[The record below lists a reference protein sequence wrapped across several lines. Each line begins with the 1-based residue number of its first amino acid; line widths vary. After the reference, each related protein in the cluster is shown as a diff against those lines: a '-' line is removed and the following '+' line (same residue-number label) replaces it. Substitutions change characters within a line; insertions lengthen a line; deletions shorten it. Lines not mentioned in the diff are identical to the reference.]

1 MWKGSL
7 IADIG
12 LPSHLTIQKE
22 FLLSKFMGSE
32 ADAIEHANNT
42 DYGLSATV
50 WTEDIEKGKRVA
62 KRLGEI

>member
-1 MWKGSL
+1 MVEIMWKGSL

-32 ADAIEHANNT
+32 ADAIEYTINSIYPNFIE
-42 DYGLSATV
+42 L
-50 WTEDIEKGKRVA
+50 TEQQTGK
-62 KRLGEI
+62 K